1 MDYREE
7 EMSSSIIIGVGK
19 YSAKYKVTNKDLS
32 KFILHN
38 FCALERK
45 RFKYDKLIGI
55 NARNWETWH
64 PNQKGKE
71 SLLKGYPSNGKS
83 IFSNSWHF
91 IHDELKAGKID
102 AKKLYDSGMA
112 YLAAKDAIQ
121 SAEIHPKEIDVVIYC
136 SSTPDLLIQQQ
147 SGKIAEALGVKGVF
161 VQDIIAGCTG
171 FLDGLY
177 FADKLIKSGEVKTVL
192 VTGSNMISNYARW
205 YFDAKGNDTKISFG
219 HPGWYS
225 AVIFG
230 DGAGA
235 AVITKGK
242 NNDTGFVY
250 SFGEY
255 EAKDNPAVLAAGGSA
270 VGITHETL
278 DKCLEQFYVHH
289 GLVKKNAS
297 TLMERAFNGV
307 IRKCRDAGK
316 GTFGIDD
323 FDYFIPHQPS
333 IGVLKESAE
342 KIGVANNK
350 MLDELENYGNMVCAN
365 LPVIITNNISC
376 FKEGMLLM
384 FLVIGG
390 GCKYGA
396 SIYRCGDEFE
406 KMMNRK

>member
-1 MDYREE
+1 MGN
-7 EMSSSIIIGVGK
+7 SIILGVGK
-19 YSAKYKVTNKDLS
+19 YNAKYKVTNNDLS
-32 KFILHN
+32 KYILNN
-38 FCALERK
+38 FSALLRQ
-45 RFKYDKLIGI
+45 RIHYDKLIGI
-55 NARNWETWH
+55 NSRNWESWH

-71 SLLKGYPSNGKS
+71 SLLKRYPSNSKN

-91 IHDELKAGKID
+91 IHDELKLGKINTE
-102 AKKLYDSGMA
+102 KLHDSGMA
-112 YLAAKDAIQ
+112 YFAAKDAIK
-121 SAEIHPKEIDVVIYC
+121 SADIHPEDIEVVIYC

-147 SGKIAEALGVKGVF
+147 SGKIAEALGIRGAF

-171 FLDGLY
+171 FFDGLY

-205 YFDAKGNDTKISFG
+205 YFNAKGNDSKISYG

-235 AVITKGK
+235 AVLTKGK
-242 NNDTGFVY
+242 NNDTGFIY

-255 EAKDNPAVLAAGGSA
+255 EAEDNPAVLAAGGSA

-297 TLMERAFNGV
+297 TLMERAFDGV
-307 IRKCRDAGK
+307 IRKCRVAGK
-316 GTFGIDD
+316 GNFDLDD

-333 IGVLKESAE
+333 VGVLKESAE
-342 KIGVANNK
+342 KIGVEKNK

-365 LPVIITNNISC
+365 IPVIITNNASC
-376 FKEGMLLM
+376 FDKGTLLM

-390 GCKYGA
+390 GCKFGA
-396 SIYRCGDEFE
+396 TIYKCGDEFE
-406 KMMNRK
+406 KMMKRQERV

>member
-1 MDYREE
+1 MGN
-7 EMSSSIIIGVGK
+7 SVIIGVGK
-19 YSAKYKVTNKDLS
+19 YNAKHKVTNNDLS
-32 KFILHN
+32 KYILNN
-38 FCALERK
+38 FSPLLR
-45 RFKYDKLIGI
+45 RRLHYDKLIGI
-55 NARNWETWH
+55 NSRNWETWH
-64 PNQKGKE
+64 PDQKGKE
-71 SLLKGYPSNGKS
+71 SLLKSYPSNGKT

-91 IHDELKAGKID
+91 IHDELKLGKINTEE
-102 AKKLYDSGMA
+102 LHDSGMA

-121 SAEIHPKEIDVVIYC
+121 SAGIAPEEIDVVIYC

-147 SGKIAEALGVKGVF
+147 SGKIAEALGIRGAF

-171 FLDGLY
+171 FFDGLY

-205 YFDAKGNDTKISFG
+205 FFNTKGNDTKISYG

-235 AVITKGK
+235 AVMTTGK
-242 NNDTGFVY
+242 DDSKGFVY

-297 TLMERAFNGV
+297 SLMKRAYDGV
-307 IRKCRDAGK
+307 IRKCREAGK
-316 GTFGIDD
+316 GKFALDD

-333 IGVLKESAE
+333 VGVLTESAA
-342 KIGVANNK
+342 KIGVEKSK
-350 MLDELENYGNMVCAN
+350 MLDVLENYGNMVCAN
-365 LPVIITNNISC
+365 LPVIISNNISC
-376 FKEGMLLM
+376 FKEGSLLM

-406 KMMNRK
+406 KMMSRE

>member
-1 MDYREE
+1 MG
-7 EMSSSIIIGVGK
+7 SSKIIGVGK
-19 YSAKYKVTNKDLS
+19 YNAKYKVTNEDLG
-32 KFILHN
+32 KFILKN
-38 FCALERK
+38 FSALERK
-45 RFKYDKLIGI
+45 RFRYDKLIGI
-55 NARNWETWH
+55 NTRNWETWH
-64 PNQKGKE
+64 PNQRGQE
-71 SLLKGYPSNGKS
+71 SLLKCYPSDGKS

-102 AKKLYDSGMA
+102 PEKLHDSGMA
-112 YLAAKDAIQ
+112 YFAAKDAIK
-121 SAEIHPKEIDVVIYC
+121 SAGIHPEEIDVVIYC

-147 SGKIAEALGVKGVF
+147 SGKIADALGIRGVF

-171 FLDGLY
+171 FFDGLY
-177 FADKLIKSGEVKTVL
+177 FADKLIKSGEVNTIL

-205 YFDAKGNDTKISFG
+205 FFNGKGNESKISYG

-235 AVITKGK
+235 AVITRGK
-242 NNDTGFVY
+242 NNDTGFIY

-297 TLMERAFNGV
+297 TLMERAFEGV
-307 IRKCRDAGK
+307 IHKCREAGR
-316 GTFGIDD
+316 GTFNLDD
-323 FDYFIPHQPS
+323 FDYFVPHQPS
-333 IGVLKESAE
+333 TGVLRESAQ
-342 KIGVANNK
+342 KIGADESK
-350 MLDELENYGNMVCAN
+350 MLDVLENHGNMVCAN

-376 FKEGMLLM
+376 FEEGTLLM

-396 SIYRCGDEFE
+396 TIYRCGDEFE
-406 KMMNRK
+406 KMMKRK